1 MLHGLWLPEPVPR
14 VPANKTLHFWAFT
27 KGKLRVLQ
35 ALARLTRL
43 PWTFCMS
50 ANGLLQDAASPPKQG
65 CEELLIDTARELLGD
80 TGGMSDL
87 SMLRR
92 ASLWPIWA
100 LTANARQAKR

>member
-1 MLHGLWLPEPVPR
+1 M
-14 VPANKTLHFWAFT
+14 
-27 KGKLRVLQ
+27 LQ
-35 ALARLTRL
+35 ARARVTCS
-43 PWTFCMS
+43 PCTFCMS

-92 ASLWPIWA
+92 AGLRPVWA
-100 LTANARQAKR
+100 LTAKCLGSNAVKQLQADGFEHAHAATFPVR